1 MNATEALK
9 ELAEPR
15 PAGEPVKTA
24 IDRAARRVGFIYSRT
39 FEMWYGRARRI
50 EQFEIDAITDALKHK
65 RERDAANEL
74 HDLKLRLARLEARL
88 AAGDSDFHRPT
99 IDALGLGLRG
109 AR

>member
-1 MNATEALK
+1 MNPSDALK

-24 IDRAARRVGFIYSRT
+24 IDRASRRVGFIYSRC
-39 FEMWYGRARRI
+39 FEIWYGRARRI
-50 EQFEIDAITDALKHK
+50 EQFELDAISDALQHK

-88 AAGDSDFHRPT
+88 ASTDADFHRPI
-99 IDALGLGLRG
+99 IDGLGMALRG
-109 AR
+109 CR